1 VLPAKS
7 FSDRPVGRSSIIS
20 GRSAIARVLSQELD
34 CAGGPGSVHALIGEP
49 STVMFRKADI
59 ETATPGFWSL
69 GGINFQGDVTMWTN
83 LLAQGDLLYL
93 TETLSQS
100 RQDAQPIHDRG
111 GPQLAQGAW
120 RRLIAGAVELGLY
133 RPGEIAVLDAR
144 PLQTISWWPAPLRL
158 RVEQV
163 QERAR
168 AGGSQDLLADTT
180 ALLAEAGDLGARDP
194 ELMVRLAALRFT
206 AGDLR
211 GALDLAIAVARTTPH
226 HQPGYLLLARLLQA
240 RGDARSAEKI
250 LQETHAR
257 SPLIR
262 NEHGLHPTEAGPVC
276 LAAEARFRA
285 EADLPDAVIRLR
297 LRARTTAGFRNLPI
311 RITAALAASPAVRPA
326 PEPAAIT
333 HAELGRDD
341 ETVTLELALPH
352 RATPTTITVAWRG
365 TPEHFLPTAVA
376 ALPVQLAGLELS
388 LSGRSAIN

>member
-1 VLPAKS
+1 L
-7 FSDRPVGRSSIIS
+7 
-20 GRSAIARVLSQELD
+20 
-34 CAGGPGSVHALIGEP
+34 
-49 STVMFRKADI
+49 
-59 ETATPGFWSL
+59 
-69 GGINFQGDVTMWTN
+69 
-83 LLAQGDLLYL
+83 
-93 TETLSQS
+93 
-100 RQDAQPIHDRG
+100 
-111 GPQLAQGAW
+111 
-120 RRLIAGAVELGLY
+120 
-133 RPGEIAVLDAR
+133 
-144 PLQTISWWPAPLRL
+144 PAPLRL

-168 AGGSQDLLADTT
+168 AGNQDLLADTT
-180 ALLAEAGDLGARDP
+180 ALLAEAGNLGTRDP

-211 GALDLAIAVARTTPH
+211 GALDLAIAATRTTPH
-226 HQPGYLLLARLLQA
+226 HQPAYLLLARLLQA
-240 RGDARSAEKI
+240 SGDARSAEKI
-250 LQETHAR
+250 LQETHAL
-257 SPLIR
+257 SPLVR
-262 NEHGLHPTEAGPVC
+262 NEHGLHPTEAGPLC

-285 EADLPDAVIRLR
+285 EADLPDAVIRLH

-341 ETVTLELALPH
+341 ETVTLELPLPH

-376 ALPVQLAGLELS
+376 ALPVQMAGLELS